1 VPPGIVIVGP
11 PIRLERVSRGIV
23 DQLETLVRHTM
34 SAVPLRMPIVP
45 PHTSVKSLSDA
56 LVGTVGAAVAAQYRP
71 VLHAM
76 SPVPLAIALAP
87 ALETLVQPANACV
100 EPTMPRVPMADAMVA
115 SATSPVHAHMSFVAP
130 HASFKRSAAPSVH
143 VLAHPMRSPLP
154 RPAAGRETRW
164 SHAHHCRRAAPD
176 HRPAEG

>member
-1 VPPGIVIVGP
+1 
-11 PIRLERVSRGIV
+11 
-23 DQLETLVRHTM
+23 
-34 SAVPLRMPIVP
+34 
-45 PHTSVKSLSDA
+45 
-56 LVGTVGAAVAAQYRP
+56 
-71 VLHAM
+71 M
-76 SPVPLAIALAP
+76 SPVPLAIAVAT
-87 ALETLVQPANACV
+87 ALDMLVHPANAFV

-115 SATSPVHAHMSFVAP
+115 SATSPVRAHMSFVAL